1 MISTHVIRT
10 SMPRSATP
18 AGGSSLV
25 FPARARWVMILLV
38 VVVSP
43 AVMSSLLT
51 MLPASTGVGVRTWSA
66 PWAKLITSARTP
78 VLPTI
83 SIFII
88 YIITSKISISYL
100 KSDCLAS
107 GNAKRRLHSMV
118 VIWVRT
124 IHVFPH
130 ITWRSRLNSIGLL
143 IASTLLTCHKT
154 ATSSTIAQNENE
166 INFSV

>member
-1 MISTHVIRT
+1 MSTHVIRT